1 MSEPKDKDSY
11 TIVIFRGATSS
22 PLRFSFPRVLVRRAM
37 VLGACLI
44 LAELLFLSQY
54 VVRTGQMWELDALR
68 EEILS
73 AREQTTVFSNAVR
86 DLKQRLLAM
95 QEINQKLRVMLGIPT
110 QKSEDLFNGRGGGER
125 PLVEGEK
132 GGAAGALEEGAQVPD
147 GRRSE
152 AGQSEEQEKDLASH
166 VKHEIA
172 QLQTET
178 VFQERTLQELTMAAN
193 EKRARWASTPSVWPV
208 KGWVTSHFGPR
219 ISPFTGEEALHD
231 GLDIGTAPNTPV
243 QAPAAGT
250 VAAVGFDA
258 KMGNIVNLEHGYGF
272 QTQYGHLAKVLVK
285 KGQKVKRGDVIG
297 LVGSTGFSTGP
308 HLHYLLKVNNQPV
321 NPQFYILN

>member
-1 MSEPKDKDSY
+1 MGEPKDSY
-11 TIVIFRGATSS
+11 TIVIFRGATSK
-22 PLRFSFPRVLVRRAM
+22 PLRFSFSRSFVRRA
-37 VLGACLI
+37 VIVGACL
-44 LAELLFLSQY
+44 LLVELLFISQY
-54 VVRTGQMWELDALR
+54 VIRTGNMWELDALR
-68 EEILS
+68 VEIVN
-73 AREQTTVFSNAVR
+73 AREQTTAFSNAVR

-95 QEINQKLRVMLGIPT
+95 QEINKKLRVMLGIQPEK
-110 QKSEDLFNGRGGGER
+110 QEDLLNGRGGGER
-125 PLVEGEK
+125 PLLEGETD
-132 GGAAGALEEGAQVPD
+132 GALGTSQEGAVGLD

-152 AGQSEEQEKDLASH
+152 VEQTDDKDKDLAFQ
-166 VKHEIA
+166 VQHELE

-178 VFQERTLQELTMAAN
+178 VSQERTLQELTMAAN
-193 EKRARWASTPSVWPV
+193 ERRTRWASTPSVWPV

-231 GLDIGTAPNTPV
+231 GIDIGAAPNTPV

-258 KMGNIVNLEHGYGF
+258 KMGNIVNIDHGYGI
-272 QTQYGHLAKVLVK
+272 QTQYGHLSKIVVK
-285 KGQKVKRGDVIG
+285 KGQKVKRGEVIG

-308 HLHYLLKVNNQPV
+308 HLHYLVKVNQRAV